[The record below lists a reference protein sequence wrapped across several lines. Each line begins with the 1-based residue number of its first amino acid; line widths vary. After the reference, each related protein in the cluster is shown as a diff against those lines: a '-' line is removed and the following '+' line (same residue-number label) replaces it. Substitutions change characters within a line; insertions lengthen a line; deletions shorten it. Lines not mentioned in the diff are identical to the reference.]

1 MNISIRGY
9 IKNNFKDSTEA
20 EIKESIESSM
30 QEQVEE
36 TLPGLGVFF
45 ETVWQNCN
53 EEEKSKIVSYLKKG
67 LS

>member
-9 IKNNFKDSTEA
+9 IKNNFKDSTEQ
-20 EIKESIESSM
+20 EIKDSIESSM

-45 ETVWQNCN
+45 ETVWQNSN
-53 EEEKSKIVSYLKKG
+53 EEEKNKIVSYLKKG